1 MRSFWRDL
9 SANKWLVL
17 GAAIWIQACDGVGY
31 AFGSYSPVIKSALGY
46 SQKQISA
53 LGVAKDIGDSVGL
66 LAGTLC
72 DLLPIW
78 GLFVVGALMNLLGYG
93 LLWLIVTGQAPAV
106 PFWVMCILI
115 CLATNGETF
124 LNTGVLVACV
134 RNFPQNRGGI
144 VGILKG
150 FTGLSGAIFTQ
161 LYTSFYAPE
170 MSSFIFLV
178 AVGPFMVTMLAL
190 FIVRPIPST
199 QTNVQADTT
208 NFNFIYSLCLAI
220 AAYLMGTM
228 VVHDIMNVNSTVQ
241 LCFAFGLV
249 FLLSLPLGVPFYRLV
264 VDEAPGDV
272 ESAPLLSDPPKMST
286 SNESGREVK
295 GGLQRKGSDTFPPS
309 SDYTDFSEM
318 EDEKMKPDVPERVL
332 RQRLMRMRS
341 NLTKAVAEGAVKV
354 KRRKGP
360 HRGEDFT
367 LSQALVKADFWLL
380 FAILVCG
387 AGSGLTAIDNMG
399 QIGESQGFANAH
411 IFVSLI
417 SIWSFLGRIGAGW
430 ASEIIARD
438 YAAPRSI
445 LLAVAQAL
453 MAVGHF
459 GFAMSWPGSMYV
471 GSLLVGFG
479 YGCHW
484 SVVPATASELFG
496 LKNFGALYNVLTIA
510 VPTGSL
516 IFSGL
521 IAGPL
526 YDREAEKQK
535 DGLVGAHVIMASND
549 EGLACDGA
557 LCFQLTFLIMTVICV
572 GGVFLNLV
580 LTKRTYRVYQTLYSK
595 NSGPLFNP
603 PSRQP
608 SLGAVMEEQEEGA
621 SSSH

>member
-1 MRSFWRDL
+1 MWRDL
-9 SANKWLVL
+9 STDKWLVL

-31 AFGSYSPVIKSALGY
+31 AFAGYSPVIKSVLGY
-46 SQKQISA
+46 SQKQISI

-78 GLFVVGALMNLLGYG
+78 GLFVVGALMNLFGYG
-93 LLWLIVTGQAPAV
+93 WLWLIVTGQASVV
-106 PFWVMCILI
+106 PFWLMCVLL

-124 LNTGVLVACV
+124 LNTAVLVACV

-178 AVGPFMVTMLAL
+178 AVGPFMVTMVGL
-190 FIVRPIPST
+190 FIVRPIPSSLS
-199 QTNVQADTT
+199 NVKADTS
-208 NFNFIYSLCLAI
+208 NFNFIYSLCLVI

-228 VVHDIMNVNSTVQ
+228 ILSDIVDVSNTVHIG
-241 LCFAFGLV
+241 LAFGLLV
-249 FLLSLPLGVPFYRLV
+249 LLSLPLGVPFYRLV
-264 VDEAPGDV
+264 VGNEDKPRDE
-272 ESAPLLSDPPKMST
+272 ESAPLLQEPPKMST
-286 SNESGREVK
+286 TKDSGREVK
-295 GGLQRKGSDTFPPS
+295 ADLERKGSDTFPAA

-318 EDEKMKPDVPERVL
+318 EDEKIKPNVPERVL
-332 RQRLMRMRS
+332 RERLRRMRS

-360 HRGEDFT
+360 RRGEDFT

-387 AGSGLTAIDNMG
+387 AGSGLTAIDNLG
-399 QIGESQGFANAH
+399 QIGEAQGYASSH

-430 ASEIIARD
+430 ASEIIVRD
-438 YAAPRSI
+438 YAAPRAI
-445 LLAVAQAL
+445 LLAVAQGL
-453 MAVGHF
+453 MAFGHLE
-459 GFAMSWPGSMYV
+459 FAMSWPGSMYI

-484 SVVPATASELFG
+484 SISPATASELFG

-510 VPTGSL
+510 VPIGSL
-516 IFSGL
+516 IFSGV
-521 IAGPL
+521 IAGTL
-526 YDREAEKQK
+526 YDKEAEKQK
-535 DGLVGAHVIMASND
+535 SGSLGAQVIMGSND
-549 EGLACDGA
+549 EGLVCNGA
-557 LCFQLTFLIMTVICV
+557 ICFQVTFIIMTVVCIV
-572 GGVFLNLV
+572 GVVLNLV
-580 LTKRTYRVYQTLYSK
+580 LTKRTYRVYQTLYGKKTGS
-595 NSGPLFNP
+595 SDGLPQ
-603 PSRQP
+603 RQT
-608 SLGAVMEEQEEGA
+608 SLSAVMEEQEEEA